1 MMREPCIFWLI
12 YADDFTNGVF
22 GGGFLMTQGVG
33 YGGAKTVVGGG
44 TGGSFAIVSGL
55 SSAGESADGVVL
67 GGDKITLFIYEVR

>member
-33 YGGAKTVVGGG
+33 YELKRKAP
-44 TGGSFAIVSGL
+44 ALGL
-55 SSAGESADGVVL
+55 MTPSQMA
-67 GGDKITLFIYEVR
+67 